1 MTTEPMAPMGEGG
14 EPSLVRVTFTKERFA
29 APLLFPDC
37 REMTLLSCI
46 FAGAD
51 TLPRL
56 ADSLLTD
63 CVWEESAAG
72 ALRLATCLTLR
83 GGVLRAQDVLS
94 YGEGITVD
102 GVTVLATDFALGCR
116 EVTMREVSVMGAR
129 AFRAVTALRCEN
141 SEIGGDRAFEGM
153 TDASIDFSTVT
164 GADALW
170 GARNVTV
177 TDSVIDGDRFG
188 YFSTGLRLSGCLITG
203 RAPLRFARELTF
215 DGCKFADG
223 AEAPL

>member
-1 MTTEPMAPMGEGG
+1 MTAEPMTPQGGAG
-14 EPSLVRVTFTKERFA
+14 EPSLVRVTLTGERFA
-29 APLLFPDC
+29 TPLMLPDC
-37 REMTLLSCI
+37 REMTLLSCV

-51 TLPRL
+51 ALPRL

-63 CVWEESAAG
+63 CIWEESAAG

-83 GGVLRAQDVLS
+83 GGELRARDVLP

-102 GVTVLATDFALGCR
+102 GVAILAAGFALGCR
-116 EVTMREVSVMGAR
+116 EVTVREANVAGED
-129 AFRAVTALRCEN
+129 AFRAATSLRCEN
-141 SEIGGDRAFEGM
+141 SEIGGARAFEGL
-153 TDASIDFSTVT
+153 TDASIDFSTIM

-203 RAPLRFARELTF
+203 RDPLRFARELTL

-223 AEAPL
+223 AAAPL